1 VIVLGGNSRQSLA
14 SLRGVLDQK
23 LNSLSAH
30 DCTTIS
36 QELFSILDTL
46 YSSVSL
52 RRAMTDP
59 ARDAAAKSLLA
70 QDLFA
75 SSISP
80 GALSILIESVAL
92 RWSASIDL
100 ASAIEQLAIESEAT
114 AANAEGSLDRVQD
127 ELFVFARTLGESQEL
142 RLTLGDRLGS
152 PIGKREMIADLLGA
166 QGAQANPSTIRLIS
180 QAVTGLAGRNIDSVL
195 SVYADAVADRR
206 NRLLVLVTTR
216 IALTASQSDQ
226 LSQIMTKHVG
236 QPVHLN
242 YQIDPTILGGVSIRF
257 ADELVDGTIS
267 TRLAEAGRALAV

>member
-1 VIVLGGNSRQSLA
+1 MIVLGGNSRQSMA

-46 YSSVSL
+46 YYSVSL
-52 RRAMTDP
+52 RRALTDP

-195 SVYADAVADRR
+195 RVYADAVADRR

>member
-1 VIVLGGNSRQSLA
+1 MIVLGGNSRQSLA

-52 RRAMTDP
+52 RRALTDP

-152 PIGKREMIADLLGA
+152 PIGKREVIADLLGA
-166 QGAQANPSTIRLIS
+166 QGDQANPSTIRLIS

-195 SVYADAVADRR
+195 RVYADAVADRR

>member
-1 VIVLGGNSRQSLA
+1 MIVFGGNSRQSMA

-52 RRAMTDP
+52 RRALTDP

-80 GALSILIESVAL
+80 GAMSILIESVAL
-92 RWSASIDL
+92 RWSASMDL

-114 AANAEGSLDRVQD
+114 AANVEGSLDRVQD
-127 ELFVFARTLGESQEL
+127 ELFVFAHTLGENQEF

-257 ADELVDGTIS
+257 ADELVDGTMS

>member
-152 PIGKREMIADLLGA
+152 PIGKREVIADLLGA
-166 QGAQANPSTIRLIS
+166 QGDQANPSTIRLIS

-195 SVYADAVADRR
+195 RVYADAVADRR

>member
-1 VIVLGGNSRQSLA
+1 VIVLGGNSRQSMA

-52 RRAMTDP
+52 RRALTDP

-152 PIGKREMIADLLGA
+152 PIGKREVIADLLGA

-195 SVYADAVADRR
+195 RVYADAVADRR

>member
-1 VIVLGGNSRQSLA
+1 MIVLGGNSRQSLA

-52 RRAMTDP
+52 RRALTDP

-127 ELFVFARTLGESQEL
+127 ELFVFARTLGENQEF
-142 RLTLGDRLGS
+142 RLTLGDR
-152 PIGKREMIADLLGA
+152 
-166 QGAQANPSTIRLIS
+166 
-180 QAVTGLAGRNIDSVL
+180 
-195 SVYADAVADRR
+195 
-206 NRLLVLVTTR
+206 
-216 IALTASQSDQ
+216 
-226 LSQIMTKHVG
+226 
-236 QPVHLN
+236 
-242 YQIDPTILGGVSIRF
+242 
-257 ADELVDGTIS
+257 
-267 TRLAEAGRALAV
+267 

>member
-1 VIVLGGNSRQSLA
+1 MIVLGGNSRQSMA

-152 PIGKREMIADLLGA
+152 PIGKREVIADLLGA

-195 SVYADAVADRR
+195 RVYADAVADRR

>member
-1 VIVLGGNSRQSLA
+1 MA

-36 QELFSILDTL
+36 QELFSILETL

-52 RRAMTDP
+52 RRALTDP
-59 ARDAAAKSLLA
+59 ARDAVAKSLLA
-70 QDLFA
+70 KDLFA

-80 GALSILIESVAL
+80 TALGILIESVAL

-114 AANAEGSLDRVQD
+114 AANADGSLDRVQD
-127 ELFVFARTLGESQEL
+127 ELFVFARALGENQEF
-142 RLTLGDRLGS
+142 RLSLGDRLGS
-152 PIGKREMIADLLGA
+152 TIGKREMIAQLLGA
-166 QGAQANPSTIRLIS
+166 QADPSTVRLIS

-195 SVYADAVADRR
+195 RVYADAVADRR

>member
-70 QDLFA
+70 QDVFA

-152 PIGKREMIADLLGA
+152 PIGKREVIADLLGA
-166 QGAQANPSTIRLIS
+166 QGDQANPSTIRLIS

-195 SVYADAVADRR
+195 RVYADAVADRR

>member
-1 VIVLGGNSRQSLA
+1 MA

-152 PIGKREMIADLLGA
+152 PIGKREVIADLLGA

-195 SVYADAVADRR
+195 RVYADAVADRR

>member
-152 PIGKREMIADLLGA
+152 PIGKREVIADLLGA

>member
-1 VIVLGGNSRQSLA
+1 MIVLGGNSRQSMA

-52 RRAMTDP
+52 RRALTDP

-152 PIGKREMIADLLGA
+152 PIGKREVIADLLGA

-195 SVYADAVADRR
+195 RVYADAVADRR

>member
-1 VIVLGGNSRQSLA
+1 MIVLGGNSRQSLA

-70 QDLFA
+70 QDVFA

-152 PIGKREMIADLLGA
+152 PIGKREVIADLLGA
-166 QGAQANPSTIRLIS
+166 QGDQANPSTIRLIS

-195 SVYADAVADRR
+195 RVYADAVADRR